1 MMCFQGEKGCEMKK
15 TYMKPTMKVYNCDNI
30 SLDKNVSDMSEE
42 ELLVLLKKC
51 KDYSETKYYANK
63 NYVLREIAG
72 EAVLVTIGD
81 GVADLCGIVNLNES
95 AKVLWSELQQGASR
109 EEMQNALI
117 EKFHISN
124 EKAAEDVEKSIKLLE
139 ERGMVSHG

>member
-1 MMCFQGEKGCEMKK
+1 M
-15 TYMKPTMKVYNCDNI
+15 MKVYNCDNI
-30 SLDKNVSDMSEE
+30 SLDKNIADMSEE
-42 ELLVLLKKC
+42 ELLELLKK
-51 KDYSETKYYANK
+51 SEDVSEKKYYANK

-81 GVADLCGIVNLNES
+81 GVADLCGIVKLNES
-95 AKVLWSELQQGASR
+95 AKVLWNKLQQGASKV
-109 EEMQNALI
+109 EMENALI

-124 EKAAEDVEKSIKLLE
+124 EKATEDVQKSLKLLE